1 MKKLALIASAAALA
15 AAAPA
20 LADEWDFLLTNSTG
34 KLITKIE
41 VAPAGSGS
49 WVENKVEAEL
59 NKDGKV
65 KPGGKTTI
73 HFEKA
78 ASACKFDVRGT
89 FEDKTTAVWANVNLC
104 DNSYV
109 TIAFTGEKPTFKAN

>member
-1 MKKLALIASAAALA
+1 MKKLALIASAAVLA
-15 AAAPA
+15 AAGPA
-20 LADEWDFLLTNSTG
+20 LADDWDFMLTNATG

-41 VAPAGSGS
+41 VAPAGSDS
-49 WVENKVEAEL
+49 WVANKVDAEL

-65 KPGGKTTI
+65 KSGGKTTI

-89 FEDKTTAVWANVNLC
+89 FEDKTTAVWTGINLC

-109 TIAFTGEKPTFKAN
+109 TVAFTGDKPSFKAN

>member
-15 AAAPA
+15 AATPT

-89 FEDKTTAVWANVNLC
+89 FEDKTTAVWPNVNLC

>member
-1 MKKLALIASAAALA
+1 MKKLALIASVAALVT
-15 AAAPA
+15 AAPA
-20 LADEWDFLLTNSTG
+20 MADDWDFMFTNGTG

-41 VAPAGSGS
+41 VAPAGSGNWS
-49 WVENKVEAEL
+49 DNKVDAEL

-65 KPGGKTTI
+65 KAGAKTTV

-78 ASACKFDVRGT
+78 ANACKFDIRGT
-89 FEDKTTAVWANVNLC
+89 FEDKTTAVWSNINLC

-109 TIAFTGEKPTFKAN
+109 TVSMTGDKPSFKAN

>member
-89 FEDKTTAVWANVNLC
+89 FEDKTTAVWPNVNLC